1 MITETK
7 SGTFVLV
14 EEQKQSFK
22 LSAYL
27 YIWVPGLSNLY
38 LNAEQ
43 TSNRIFKIMMKPS
56 MYSFS
61 YS

>member
-1 MITETK
+1 MITK

-22 LSAYL
+22 LPAYL

-43 TSNRIFKIMMKPS
+43 TSSWIFKIMMKPS
-56 MYSFS
+56 MYSYS

>member
-1 MITETK
+1 MWTELNRNEAKMITETK

-22 LSAYL
+22 LPAYL

-43 TSNRIFKIMMKPS
+43 T
-56 MYSFS
+56 
-61 YS
+61 